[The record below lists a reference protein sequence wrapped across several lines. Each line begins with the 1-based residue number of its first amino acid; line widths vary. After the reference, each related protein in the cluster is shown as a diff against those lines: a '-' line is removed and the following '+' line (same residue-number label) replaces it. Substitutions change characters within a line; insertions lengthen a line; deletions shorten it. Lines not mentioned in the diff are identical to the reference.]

1 MRGRERTRARIR
13 FPELTFVSSTALRG
27 CAYLQS
33 GVAFEAGR
41 GNAHVDSEDHACT
54 YQQEK
59 ERGREKK
66 KERKGPRTTHTQ
78 RTKQTHTIH
87 IHTRRHTQT
96 CLTQGAV
103 AIVTYNVLKI
113 SPCPPSSIGRKRE
126 YGACIKE

>member
-54 YQQEK
+54 YLSTR
-59 ERGREKK
+59 ERERERK
-66 KERKGPRTTHTQ
+66 KEREKRSKDYTHTTNKADTHNTYTHPQAYTDVSNTGGGRNSNVQ
-78 RTKQTHTIH
+78 RAKNFT
-87 IHTRRHTQT
+87 
-96 CLTQGAV
+96 LPALL
-103 AIVTYNVLKI
+103 YW
-113 SPCPPSSIGRKRE
+113 
-126 YGACIKE
+126 